1 MSDLLKL
8 NWRDLLKGLVTA
20 ILSGVIAYLYDAV
33 STGNLQLT
41 TEALQ
46 KVGFVALLA
55 GLGYLSKNLLTAS
68 DGKILGSL

>member
-1 MSDLLKL
+1 MSNLLNL
-8 NWRDLLKGLVTA
+8 NLRDLFKGLVTA
-20 ILSGVIAYLYDAV
+20 ILSGIIAYLYDAV
-33 STGNLQLT
+33 STGNLQLSM
-41 TEALQ
+41 EMLQ